1 MGEVKKVLK
10 FYLYIDSLKIKLV
23 IFGVFYMLFI
33 LVTNYVQK
41 FSIMEYINNPDISLD
56 SAINYT
62 LVFMFIT
69 FFWIIMLIDYY
80 RNKYTDIFQCLPIR
94 KDIILKTN
102 FLVICFFAAT
112 RLIDI
117 ISIFR
122 LNIVS
127 ESNYYVTA
135 VIGFTIALFCLWI
148 ILISFCMGF
157 GSFRFTK
164 GKAIGHE
171 YIIFLLSAIVI
182 NLFIKGLN
190 MNFGSNKP
198 MGEPNALGKV
208 LTDIIKSFSVL
219 GGFWGIV
226 TIVGSILL
234 GVNVK

>member
-1 MGEVKKVLK
+1 
-10 FYLYIDSLKIKLV
+10 
-23 IFGVFYMLFI
+23 
-33 LVTNYVQK
+33 
-41 FSIMEYINNPDISLD
+41 
-56 SAINYT
+56 
-62 LVFMFIT
+62 
-69 FFWIIMLIDYY
+69 
-80 RNKYTDIFQCLPIR
+80 
-94 KDIILKTN
+94 
-102 FLVICFFAAT
+102 
-112 RLIDI
+112 
-117 ISIFR
+117 
-122 LNIVS
+122 
-127 ESNYYVTA
+127 
-135 VIGFTIALFCLWI
+135 
-148 ILISFCMGF
+148 MGF

-234 GVNVK
+234 GYYLCVKLPFKLLKKEG